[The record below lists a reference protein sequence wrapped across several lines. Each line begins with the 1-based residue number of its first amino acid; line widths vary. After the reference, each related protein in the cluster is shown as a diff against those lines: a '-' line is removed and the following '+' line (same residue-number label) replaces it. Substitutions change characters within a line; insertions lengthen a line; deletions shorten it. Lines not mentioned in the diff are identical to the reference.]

1 MCILPNFAAQD
12 LAEMSEERK
21 KRRRKAKA
29 ETVKMVV
36 PEASL
41 LLESLVPLILKD
53 LTISV
58 KNKAKLC

>member
-29 ETVKMVV
+29 EKVKLVV

-41 LLESLVPLILKD
+41 LLES
-53 LTISV
+53 
-58 KNKAKLC
+58 